1 MNPLIDRIK
10 QVIDLPTEWLIE
22 AIDRTTRYTDQQK
35 EEAMRYVIRN
45 ADIGE
50 TEEIEIV
57 EIPEPVE
64 VPMPE
69 PVEEPVPA

>member
-1 MNPLIDRIK
+1 MNPLIERLR
-10 QVIDLPTEWLIE
+10 QVMDLPTGWLIE
-22 AIDRTTRYTDQQK
+22 AIDRTARYTDQQK
-35 EEAMRYVIRN
+35 EEAMRYVIKS